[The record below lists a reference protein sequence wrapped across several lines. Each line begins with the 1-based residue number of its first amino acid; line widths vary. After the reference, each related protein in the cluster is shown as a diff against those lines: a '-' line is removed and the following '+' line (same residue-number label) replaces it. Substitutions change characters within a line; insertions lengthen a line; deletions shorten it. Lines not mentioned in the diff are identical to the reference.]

1 MLTYALLLNPGHN
14 RVYYKSSQ
22 NLSQVEFSIIAQN
35 LTCMASN
42 ISGQEIEGVF
52 YLTFDAQ
59 QTLSHSDLEK
69 ISRLSFVFALF
80 EKQGDMLRPI
90 MIPQANI
97 VDARLGSL
105 LKYTGKTNELFTRM
119 MINVA
124 LASCDFAE
132 PERVKLLDPIAGKGT
147 TLFEGLTM
155 GFDSYGV
162 EIMEKSANEAYH
174 HLKKFLEI
182 ERVKHKPDIIKR
194 NNPQKDLA
202 SKHFVIDFAQDKD
215 AFKHHQELHF
225 EMVAG
230 NSSYCDRYFKKE
242 SFHILVGDL
251 PYGVQHGN
259 MTSKKTQGSS
269 LTRSPQALVKACAP
283 AWKKVLVPGGVLAL
297 SWNSNVF
304 SKAEF
309 ACLLAAQGFT
319 VLNDDAYGEFEHR
332 VDSAIMRD
340 LIIAR
345 KPR

>member
-1 MLTYALLLNPGHN
+1 MIAYALLLNPGHN

-22 NLSQVEFSIIAQN
+22 ELSLVEFSIMAQN
-35 LTCMASN
+35 LGCKPSA
-42 ISGQEIEGVF
+42 IVGKEIAGVF
-52 YLTFDAQ
+52 YLTFNAEE
-59 QTLSHSDLEK
+59 TLSHTDLEK
-69 ISRLSFVFALF
+69 IARLSFVFALF
-80 EKQGDMLRPI
+80 EIQDNMLRPI
-90 MIPQANI
+90 LIPQANI
-97 VDARLGSL
+97 ADANLGSL

-124 LASCDFAE
+124 LSSCDFPE
-132 PERVKLLDPIAGKGT
+132 PKRVKLLDPIAGKGT

-155 GFDSYGV
+155 GFDVAGV
-162 EIMEKSANEAYH
+162 EIVEKSASESYH

-182 ERVKHKPDIIKR
+182 DRIKHKPNIIKH
-194 NNPQKDLA
+194 NNPQKEFA
-202 SKHFVIDFAQDKD
+202 SKHFVIDLARDKD
-215 AFKHHQELHF
+215 TFKLHEEQHF
-225 EMVAG
+225 EIVAG
-230 NSSYCDRYFKKE
+230 NSKYCDCYFKKE

-259 MTSKKTQGSS
+259 VADKKTQSSS
-269 LTRSPQALVKACAP
+269 LTRSPQALVKTCAP

-304 SKAEF
+304 SKADF
-309 ACLLAAQGFT
+309 TSLLTSKGFT
-319 VLNDDAYGEFEHR
+319 VLAGGTYDMFEHR